1 MKFSQVKIDLEMLDV
16 GSIIEDEPLYKH
28 TTYKVGGP
36 ARIYLKVKDID
47 SLVKTIK
54 YCRKH
59 RVKHIDVYKRQCK
72 RIDCNIKYFNPT
84 FFNC

>member
-59 RVKHIDVYKRQCK
+59 RVKHMIIGRGSNLLFSDKEYEGV
-72 RIDCNIKYFNPT
+72 I
-84 FFNC
+84 

>member
-1 MKFSQVKIDLEMLDV
+1 MLDV

-54 YCRKH
+54 SVSYTH
-59 RVKHIDVYKRQCK
+59 LLFMI
-72 RIDCNIKYFNPT
+72 
-84 FFNC
+84 